1 MKFIVSSNSL
11 TDALQSINGVL
22 STKNTLPILDNY
34 LFVVEGNKL
43 KVVASDI
50 ETTMEVEVELSMVDG
65 EGSIAIPA
73 KITLDTLRTLPKTP
87 VTFEIN
93 LDSKLIEI
101 STDTGTFKNIGF
113 DAEEFPK
120 VAEIEDSKTIK
131 IPTPFLLRALSKTHF
146 ATGND
151 EMRPVMMGVNIEFTS
166 RGIVFVGT
174 DAHKLVRYIYKGVT
188 TEEEDSFILPKKPL
202 NLLRNNLAGYDNED
216 VTLDYNQTNV
226 RVTTGNLT
234 MTSRLVN
241 GKYPNYE
248 AVIPLN
254 NPNILIVDR
263 TNFLN
268 TLRRVSIYANQST
281 LQVRL
286 SISGNAMEMS
296 AEDID
301 YANAGKEHLTVNYT
315 GEDLEIGFNSK
326 FLLEMLQNM
335 DSEQVQIEMSSPG
348 RAGILVPYDVK
359 DEEEEILMLV
369 MPIMLGQ

>member
-1 MKFIVSSNSL
+1 MKFIVSSNTL
-11 TDALQSINGVL
+11 TGALQSINGVL

-34 LFVVEGNKL
+34 LFIVEGNKL
-43 KVVASDI
+43 KVIASDI
-50 ETTMEVEVELSMVDG
+50 ETTMEVEVELSMVEG

-73 KITLDTLRTLPKTP
+73 KITLDTLRTLPNTP
-87 VTFEIN
+87 VTFDIN

-113 DAEEFPK
+113 DSEEFPK
-120 VAEIEDSKTIK
+120 VAEIKESKSVQ
-131 IPTPFLLRALSKTHF
+131 IPTAFLLRALGKTHF

-166 RGIVFVGT
+166 RGIIFVGT

-188 TEEEDSFILPKKPL
+188 TENEDSFIFPKKPM
-202 NLLRNNLAGYDNED
+202 NLLRNNLASYNSDE
-216 VTLDYNQTNV
+216 VTIDYNQTNV
-226 RVTTGNLT
+226 RVSTGNLT

-254 NPNILIVDR
+254 NPNLLIVDR

-348 RAGILVPYDVK
+348 RAGILVPYDVE
-359 DEEEEILMLV
+359 DEEEDILMLV

>member
-1 MKFIVSSNSL
+1 MKFIVASNTL
-11 TDALQSINGVL
+11 TGALLSVNGVL

-34 LFVVEGNKL
+34 LFEVKGNKL
-43 KVVASDI
+43 KVIASDI
-50 ETTMEVEVELSMVDG
+50 ETTMEAEVELSMVEG

-73 KITLDTLRTLPKTP
+73 RITLDTLRTLPKTP
-87 VTFEIN
+87 VTFDIN
-93 LDSKLIEI
+93 LDTKLIEI
-101 STDTGTFKNIGF
+101 STDTGTFKNVGF

-120 VAEIEDSKTIK
+120 VAEITDSKSLTM
-131 IPTPFLLRALSKTHF
+131 PSAFLARALGKTHF
-146 ATGND
+146 ATGSD
-151 EMRPVMMGVNIEFTS
+151 EMRPVMMGVNFEFTPK
-166 RGIVFVGT
+166 GIIFVGT
-174 DAHKLVRYIYKGVT
+174 DAHKLVRYIYKGVK
-188 TEEEDSFILPKKPL
+188 TEDEDSFILPKKPM
-202 NLLRNNLAGYDNED
+202 NLLRSTLSGIENED
-216 VTLDYNQTNV
+216 VEIVYNQKNV
-226 RVTTGNLT
+226 RFSVGNLT

-248 AVIPLN
+248 AVIPVN

-286 SISGNAMEMS
+286 SISGNSMEMS

-301 YANAGKEHLTVNYT
+301 YANAGVERLTVNYT

-326 FLLEMLQNM
+326 FLIEMLQNM
-335 DSEQVQIEMSSPG
+335 DSEQVQIEMSTPG
-348 RAGILVPYDVK
+348 RAGILVPYDVN
-359 DEEEEILMLV
+359 DEEEDILMLV

>member
-1 MKFIVSSNSL
+1 M
-11 TDALQSINGVL
+11 
-22 STKNTLPILDNY
+22 
-34 LFVVEGNKL
+34 
-43 KVVASDI
+43 
-50 ETTMEVEVELSMVDG
+50 
-65 EGSIAIPA
+65 
-73 KITLDTLRTLPKTP
+73 
-87 VTFEIN
+87 
-93 LDSKLIEI
+93 
-101 STDTGTFKNIGF
+101 
-113 DAEEFPK
+113 
-120 VAEIEDSKTIK
+120 
-131 IPTPFLLRALSKTHF
+131 
-146 ATGND
+146 
-151 EMRPVMMGVNIEFTS
+151 
-166 RGIVFVGT
+166 
-174 DAHKLVRYIYKGVT
+174 
-188 TEEEDSFILPKKPL
+188 
-202 NLLRNNLAGYDNED
+202 NLLINNLANYDSEE
-216 VTLDYNQTNV
+216 VIIEYNNTNV
-226 RVTTGNLT
+226 RITNDNLT

-254 NPNILIVDR
+254 NPNMLIVDR

-286 SISGNAMEMS
+286 NISGNSMEMS

-326 FLLEMLQNM
+326 FLIEMLQNM

-359 DEEEEILMLV
+359 DNEEDILMLV

>member
-1 MKFIVSSNSL
+1 MKFIVSSNTL
-11 TDALQSINGVL
+11 TGALQSINGVL

-34 LFVVEGNKL
+34 LFIVEGNKL
-43 KVVASDI
+43 KVIASDI
-50 ETTMEVEVELSMVDG
+50 ETTMEVEVELSMAEG

-87 VTFEIN
+87 VTFDIN
-93 LDSKLIEI
+93 LDTKLIEI

-113 DAEEFPK
+113 DSEEFPK
-120 VAEIEDSKTIK
+120 VADIEDNKSVK
-131 IPTPFLLRALSKTHF
+131 IPTAFLLRALGKTHF

-166 RGIVFVGT
+166 RGIIFVGT

-188 TEEEDSFILPKKPL
+188 TENEDSFILPKKPM
-202 NLLRNNLAGYDNED
+202 NLLRNNLSNYDSDE
-216 VTLDYNQTNV
+216 VTIDYNKTNV
-226 RVTTGNLT
+226 RVSTGNLT

-254 NPNILIVDR
+254 NPNLLIVDR

-348 RAGILVPYDVK
+348 RAGILVPYDVE
-359 DEEEEILMLV
+359 DEEEDILMLV